1 MNVAN
6 SNNQRKNEN
15 NNNNNQN
22 NNNNVNERVE
32 VLLNEYE
39 NMVTATG
46 MSPGRSLFTDDDF
59 EVLMTGRI
67 EFYSFSCRTLTN
79 IGIPG
84 EKM

>member
-1 MNVAN
+1 MLILQLMMNVAN

-22 NNNNVNERVE
+22 NNNNVNERVN

-39 NMVTATG
+39 NMVTAMG

-59 EVLMTGRI
+59 EVNKEL
-67 EFYSFSCRTLTN
+67 LQ
-79 IGIPG
+79 
-84 EKM
+84 